1 MTVSAWISPGGEK
14 KILYCNNTP
23 TITWWNKKKI
33 LRIEDAGNS
42 LTEKLMSSL
51 CCQNVV
57 ADNDSDS
64 AICPSTLGHGCRCKE
79 LSVDME
85 GTKLDVAIVESKHGK
100 MIDKNSQEISQMK
113 CEVNN
118 IVSQLGNINNIANHL
133 EEARAAIDEYDEST
147 EVIARL
153 RNENALLI
161 NSLNVITRELEKY
174 RTLDIKENSG
184 SNKLNESIVE
194 VVTTNANYGSGE
206 VIAEITNNRRDNHLH
221 QLETPLMFTANDH
234 TLTVKDH
241 SNHSSITPD
250 QAAIRNELTTT
261 VEDQSP
267 KSDGKIKI
275 ITRQINGSQTLDKR
289 SPENTINNL
298 SNRPKHQTP
307 CPFLRKRG
315 FCKKGRSCDFLH
327 QNFLHQNPLPP
338 NVKQSTNKNS
348 MGFIPFPP
356 QRQPNVNQPLFPL
369 DFHHFPPFEHS
380 AYYPRFRQYPYPPP
394 LMSLPTVYPSMSPL
408 PLVPQSYRHQI

>member
-1 MTVSAWISPGGEK
+1 MAGQQNESSDLILNLPDNNALYCDKSSDNNEYDVSSIKNYLKLAWTGDFLSLKTMVNKYLKLDGEWISPGGEK
-14 KILYCNNTP
+14 KILYRNNTP

-33 LRIEDAGNS
+33 LRIEDADNS

-57 ADNDSDS
+57 ADNDFDS
-64 AICPSTLGHGCRCKE
+64 AICPSTFGHGCRCKE

-118 IVSQLGNINNIANHL
+118 IVSQLGNINNIVNHL
-133 EEARAAIDEYDEST
+133 EEARAAIDEHDEST

-153 RNENALLI
+153 RDENALLI
-161 NSLNVITRELEKY
+161 NTLNIITCELEKY
-174 RTLDIKENSG
+174 RTFDIKENSG
-184 SNKLNESIVE
+184 SNKLNGSIVE

-221 QLETPLMFTANDH
+221 QIETPLMSTANDR

-250 QAAIRNELTTT
+250 PNIVSSLT
-261 VEDQSP
+261 
-267 KSDGKIKI
+267 K
-275 ITRQINGSQTLDKR
+275 
-289 SPENTINNL
+289 
-298 SNRPKHQTP
+298 RPKNLIKRP
-307 CPFLRKRG
+307 LEMNLR
-315 FCKKGRSCDFLH
+315 L
-327 QNFLHQNPLPP
+327 Q
-338 NVKQSTNKNS
+338 
-348 MGFIPFPP
+348 
-356 QRQPNVNQPLFPL
+356 
-369 DFHHFPPFEHS
+369 
-380 AYYPRFRQYPYPPP
+380 
-394 LMSLPTVYPSMSPL
+394 
-408 PLVPQSYRHQI
+408 